1 MARETDAAQ
10 SEAITSTILE
20 TSPVGI
26 AVFDGDATI
35 VRVNDRLAD
44 LLGAAKDKIVAKITR
59 LEEWPVYDE
68 TRTHVP
74 KADLPIRRV
83 ILTGKPLYNQEYQI
97 PRSDGEWLWCSL
109 NAAPIFDD
117 DGSVAFVVVS
127 VENIT
132 ERKER
137 EQALIEQHAELQ
149 TVNQINSVI
158 RDINHSLVGATT
170 QEEIETAVCDC
181 IAASDLYTFAWI
193 GVRHASGMGVVP
205 RASAGVDDAYYD
217 TLKSLARNSPE
228 DAEQW
233 PSAKVFTT
241 GTYYLADNVSKM
253 TAIPESIQH
262 QSLHLG
268 GTSSVAIPLVYD
280 TTVYAVLVISTDRED
295 AFTTG
300 ELDVLS
306 ELGET
311 IGYAINASQARRLL
325 FTDSVIELEFEIT
338 DENAVFAKLARE
350 APCHIEIHQLVTRND
365 GGLVLYCEVSG
376 APADRVEQTARAFPE
391 VTTLRRIR
399 EDNGTALFEFNVSA
413 PSATKSLM
421 DLGGQITRTVSEDGV
436 TRIVVE
442 FAPEADIH
450 AAVHAVSDI
459 YPNATLTAKRE
470 RNRPVETTREYRH
483 KLNEQLTDR
492 QRDALSAAYH
502 AGYFDWPRGSTAEE
516 IAASMGISS
525 ATFHQHLRAAQRK
538 RLSAFFD
545 RDGGGNLH
553 T

>member
-1 MARETDAAQ
+1 MAHGTNAAQ

-44 LLGAAKDKIVAKITR
+44 LLGAAKDEIIEKVTR

-74 KADLPIRRV
+74 KADLPIRQV
-83 ILTGKPLYNQEYQI
+83 LVSGEPLYNHEYQI
-97 PRSDGEWLWCSL
+97 PRSDGDWLWCSL

-117 DGSVAFVVVS
+117 DGAVAFVVVS
-127 VENIT
+127 VEDIT
-132 ERKER
+132 ERKAR

-149 TVNQINSVI
+149 TVNQINNVI

-170 QEEIETAVCDC
+170 QEEIETAVCEA
-181 IAASDLYTFAWI
+181 IAGSALYEFAWI
-193 GVRHASGMGVVP
+193 GERHTSGVGMVP
-205 RASAGVDDAYYD
+205 RASAGVDAAYYD
-217 TLKSLARNSPE
+217 TLRSLARNNPE
-228 DAEQW
+228 AAERW
-233 PSAKVFTT
+233 PSTKVFTT
-241 GTYYLADNVSKM
+241 GTYSLARDVSKT
-253 TAIPESIQH
+253 TAIPGEIQTH
-262 QSLHLG
+262 SQRLSG
-268 GTSSVAIPLVYD
+268 ESSVAIPLLYD

-295 AFTTG
+295 AFTTP
-300 ELDVLS
+300 ELNVLC

-311 IGYAINASQARRLL
+311 IGYAINAIQTRRLL
-325 FTDSVIELEFEIT
+325 FTDSVIELEFEVA
-338 DENAVFAKLARE
+338 DENAVFAQLSRE
-350 APCHIEIHQLVTRND
+350 ASCHIEIHQLVTRTD

-376 APADRVEQTARAFPE
+376 APAETVEETARAFPE
-391 VTTLRRIR
+391 IKTLRRIR
-399 EDNGTALFEFNVSA
+399 EDNGATLFEFSVSV
-413 PSATKSLM
+413 PSAAKSLM
-421 DLGGQITRTVSEDGV
+421 DLGGQITRTAATDGV
-436 TRIVVE
+436 SRIVVE
-442 FAPEADIH
+442 FAPEADIY

-459 YPNATLTAKRE
+459 YPNATLIAKRE
-470 RNRPVETTREYRH
+470 RDRPVETTREFRH

-516 IAASMGISS
+516 IASSMGISS

-538 RLSAFFD
+538 RLSAFF
-545 RDGGGNLH
+545 GGNERGNLH